1 MMQGKFKILIVLVL
15 TMIQYQLLATD
26 EVKLSASGPGTV
38 FMGRPFQIKYTANA
52 RITDFR
58 APAITNFDILAGP
71 FKSESYSS
79 QIINGVMSSSV
90 SISYTF
96 TLQAQRTGTFSIPSA
111 TVFVNDEKYT
121 STGLTIKVL
130 PAEEGSGSEGNQ
142 QSQRQQQQQSASGSS
157 AGSSISSQN
166 LFIRPILSRQSVYE
180 QEAVKL
186 TYKLYTTYDVV
197 QFSNKEMPDFKGFLK
212 QETERTGNTQ
222 LAYESY
228 NGKNFLTAVLYE
240 IILYPQSDGELVI
253 DKASFEA
260 IIRVQSRQPVRS
272 IFDDFF
278 ETYSNVARIIDVP
291 AVKLKVKKLPQGKP
305 DTFTGVVG
313 NFNLISSVSSEQVKV
328 NEAVTIKVNIS
339 GSGNMKLIKNPE
351 FKFPEA
357 FEVYDPKVTNNFKT
371 SANGLTGNKTVEVMF
386 IPRHSGKY
394 EIPATE
400 TTYFSPA
407 DGSYKTL
414 RTPVFI
420 IDVLKAD
427 GTPGEES
434 VVNNFSGKEDVK
446 QLGNDIRY
454 IAAGETNLQSVESY
468 LSDKFAYWLL
478 FYILPLLAALALYIG
493 LGRYVQYNSDKEL
506 VKNRRANK
514 VAVKRLRYAQKL
526 LQQGKKEEFY
536 AEIMNA
542 FWSYLSDK
550 LVIPVAELSKDKVR
564 DVLLQKAV
572 PEEDI
577 RKITEVLN
585 ICEFARFAPPTGEE
599 HMGNLYEESLTLIS
613 ILEGYIKK

>member
-1 MMQGKFKILIVLVL
+1 MQGNFKIFAVLILAL
-15 TMIQYQLLATD
+15 LQYPLFASD
-26 EVKLSASGPGTV
+26 DVKLTASGPGTV

-52 RITDFR
+52 RVTDFR

-111 TVFVNDEKYT
+111 TIFVNNDKYT

-130 PAEEGSGSEGNQ
+130 PAEESAGADGNQ
-142 QSQRQQQQQSASGSS
+142 QSQRQAQSSTTPS
-157 AGSSISSQN
+157 AGSNISSQN

-228 NGKNFLTAVLYE
+228 NGRNFLTAILFE
-240 IILYPQSDGELVI
+240 IILYPQSAGELVI
-253 DKASFEA
+253 DKAAFEA

-272 IFDDFF
+272 IFDEFF
-278 ETYSNVARIIDVP
+278 ETYSNVARIVDVP
-291 AVKLKVKKLPQGKP
+291 SVRLQVKKLPAAKP
-305 DTFTGVVG
+305 DSFTGVVG
-313 NFNLISSVSSEQVKV
+313 NFNITSSVSSEQVKV
-328 NEAVTIKVNIS
+328 NDAVTIKVNIS

-400 TTYFSPA
+400 TTYFNPA
-407 DGSYKTL
+407 DGSYRTL

-427 GTPGEES
+427 GTPGEET

-454 IAAGETNLQSVESY
+454 IAAGETNLQSAETY
-468 LSDKFAYWLL
+468 LSDRFAYWLL

-514 VAVKRLRYAQKL
+514 VAVKRLRFAQKL

-564 DVLLQKAV
+564 EVLLIKAV
-572 PEEDI
+572 PEEEI
-577 RKITEVLN
+577 HKITEVLN

-599 HMGNLYEESLTLIS
+599 HMGNLYEESLTIIS

>member
-1 MMQGKFKILIVLVL
+1 MLQGKFKFFVVLVFAML
-15 TMIQYQLLATD
+15 QYPLFATD
-26 EVKLSASGPGTV
+26 AVKLTASGPGTV

-52 RITDFR
+52 RVTDFR

-90 SISYTF
+90 SISYTY
-96 TLQAQRTGTFSIPSA
+96 TLQAQRPGTFSIPSA
-111 TVFVNDEKYT
+111 TVFVNDEKFT
-121 STGLTIKVL
+121 STGLNIKVM
-130 PAEEGSGSEGNQ
+130 PADEGSGAEGNQ
-142 QSQRQQQQQSASGSS
+142 QQQRQQSSSTSS
-157 AGSSISSQN
+157 AANNISSQN

-197 QFSNKEMPDFKGFLK
+197 QFSNKEMPDFNGFLK

-228 NGKNFLTAVLYE
+228 KGKNFLTAVLYE
-240 IILYPQSDGELVI
+240 IILYPQSAGELTI
-253 DKASFEA
+253 DKAAFEA

-278 ETYSNVARIIDVP
+278 ETYSNVPRVVDVP
-291 AVKLKVKKLPQGKP
+291 AVKIQVKKLPAGKP

-313 NFNLISSVSSEQVKV
+313 DFSITSSVSAGQVKV

-351 FKFPEA
+351 FDFPEA

-400 TTYFSPA
+400 TTYFNPA
-407 DGSYKTL
+407 DGSYRTL
-414 RTPVFI
+414 RTPVFT

-427 GTPGEES
+427 GTPGDET

-454 IAAGETNLQSVESY
+454 IFAGETKLQSVESY
-468 LSDKFAYWLL
+468 VSDKFIFWLL
-478 FYILPLLAALALYIG
+478 FFILPFIAALALYVG
-493 LGRYVQYNSDKEL
+493 LGRYVQYNSDKDL
-506 VKNRRANK
+506 VKNRKANK
-514 VAVKRLRYAQKL
+514 VAVKRLRHAQKL

-550 LVIPVAELSKDKVR
+550 LLIPVAELSKDKVK
-564 DVLLQKAV
+564 DVLLSKQV
-572 PEEDI
+572 PEDEI

-599 HMGNLYEESLTLIS
+599 HMGNLYGESLSLIG

>member
-1 MMQGKFKILIVLVL
+1 MMRDKYRIYFVLVL
-15 TMIQYQLLATD
+15 CMLQYPLFAAD
-26 EVKLSASGPGTV
+26 DVKLSASGPGTV
-38 FMGRPFQIKYTANA
+38 FLGRPFQIKFTANA
-52 RITDFR
+52 RVTDFR

-79 QIINGVMSSSV
+79 QIISGVMSSSV

-96 TLQAQRTGTFSIPSA
+96 TLQAQRTGTFTIPSA
-111 TVFVNDEKYT
+111 TIFVNDKKYT
-121 STGLTIKVL
+121 SSGLTIKVL
-130 PAEEGSGSEGNQ
+130 PADEETGTEGNQ
-142 QSQRQQQQQSASGSS
+142 QQQRQQQSSTGSA
-157 AGSSISSQN
+157 AASSISAQN
-166 LFIRPILSRQSVYE
+166 IFIRPILSRQSVYE

-197 QFSNKEMPDFKGFLK
+197 QFSNKEMPDFQGFLQ

-222 LAYESY
+222 LAYENY
-228 NGKNFLTAVLYE
+228 KGKNYLTAVLFD
-240 IILYPQSDGELVI
+240 IILFPQSAGELVI

-278 ETYSNVARIIDVP
+278 ETYSNVAKIVEVP
-291 AVKLKVKKLPQGKP
+291 AVKIRVKKLPAGKP

-313 NFNLISSVSSEQVKV
+313 DFNITSSISSDQVKV

-339 GSGNMKLIKNPE
+339 GSGNMKLIKNTE

-357 FEVYDPKVTNNFKT
+357 FEVYDPKVMNNFKT
-371 SANGLTGNKTVEVMF
+371 SANGLTGNKTIEVMF

-400 TTYFSPA
+400 TTYFNPT
-407 DGSYKTL
+407 DNTYRTL
-414 RTPVFI
+414 RTPVFN

-427 GTPGEES
+427 GTPGDET
-434 VVNNFSGKEDVK
+434 VVNNFSVKEDVK

-454 IAAGETNLQSVESY
+454 IFSNKTKLHSEEAY
-468 LSDKFAYWLL
+468 LLDKFTYWL
-478 FYILPLLAALALYIG
+478 FYFILPFIIALALYFG
-493 LGRYVQYNSDKEL
+493 LGRYVQYSSDMDL
-506 VKNRRANK
+506 VKNRKANK
-514 VAVKRLRYAQKL
+514 VAVKRLRHSQKL

-550 LVIPVAELSKDKVR
+550 LLIPVAELSKDKVKE
-564 DVLLQKAV
+564 VLLKRNV
-572 PEEDI
+572 PDELI
-577 RKITEVLN
+577 SKIHEVLN

-599 HMGNLYEESLTLIS
+599 HMGNLYEESLGLIGM
-613 ILEGYIKK
+613 LEGYIKK